1 MPTAALILAAGGSR
15 RLGRPKQLEPWG
27 DSTLLGRVVS
37 VAREMPVDEI
47 WVVVGAESEKILAET
62 DLGDAG
68 VIENPEWEEGIASS
82 LRVGLDALTRLSRVE
97 RVVIMMGDQPDVS
110 PEVVERLLEEHKR
123 AKRPVSIPK
132 YRYTL
137 GNPVVVDR
145 SLWSRVMSLEGDEGV
160 RRRGR
165 GHPEWAD
172 AVWCDV
178 LQPRDVN
185 SEEDVGGLR
194 AREPAGRREFWLES
208 AAGS

>member
-1 MPTAALILAAGGSR
+1 M
-15 RLGRPKQLEPWG
+15 
-27 DSTLLGRVVS
+27 
-37 VAREMPVDEI
+37 DEI
-47 WVVVGAESEKILAET
+47 WSSSGQSPKILAET

-145 SLWSRVMSLEGDEGV
+145 SLWSRVMSLEGDEGAM
-160 RRRGR
+160 RLWRA
-165 GHPEWAD
+165 HPEWD
-172 AVWCDV
+172 NEVWFPEQ
-178 LQPRDVN
+178 QPRDVDT
-185 SEEDVGGLR
+185 EADVDELR
-194 AREPAGRREFWLES
+194 PRHPAG
-208 AAGS
+208 